1 MEAIRHLGRRRR
13 PVSGT
18 VGIGFRAIP
27 RDHRNAGGCLEPLR
41 ARVARAVREQGDGLA
56 AFQIKEH
63 GARGRAF
70 AQGAI
75 VHPQPAGR
83 GDVRQRLLAPQA
95 PECVPAHPQVPLVA
109 KLHPGCALAG
119 AAQRDQALGEPAG
132 ASSPGGRPRGQAFGT
147 DAATAGAIAAQP
159 LAHAEREAHAILR
172 PGQVGEGALIRTVDT
187 PRWCGAEWTGHTG
200 LRRGHAQRALRRS
213 GIDVTRV
220 EVQRGRIGEQ
230 ACKDVGCL
238 CGDDSGFLLKATMS
252 MGKRLWMDEV

>member
-1 MEAIRHLGRRRR
+1 VEAIRHLGRRRR
-13 PVSGT
+13 TVSGT

-83 GDVRQRLLAPQA
+83 GGVRQRLLAPQA

-109 KLHPGCALAG
+109 KLHPGCA
-119 AAQRDQALGEPAG
+119 P
-132 ASSPGGRPRGQAFGT
+132 
-147 DAATAGAIAAQP
+147 
-159 LAHAEREAHAILR
+159 
-172 PGQVGEGALIRTVDT
+172 VG
-187 PRWCGAEWTGHTG
+187 
-200 LRRGHAQRALRRS
+200 RRS
-213 GIDVTRV
+213 VQMRRRQGRLPHNHLRTRS
-220 EVQRGRIGEQ
+220 GRRTRYCAQGRS
-230 ACKDVGCL
+230 ARVR
-238 CGDDSGFLLKATMS
+238 S
-252 MGKRLWMDEV
+252 